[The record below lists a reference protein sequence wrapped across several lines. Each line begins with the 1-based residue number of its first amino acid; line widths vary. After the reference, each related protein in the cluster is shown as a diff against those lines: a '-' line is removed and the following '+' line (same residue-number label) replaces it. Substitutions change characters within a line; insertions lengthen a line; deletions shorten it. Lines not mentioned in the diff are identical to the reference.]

1 MKRSLQELCKM
12 NNLDL
17 TISILS
23 YNTKNLLRDCLNSIY
38 QNAGEYRFEVIV
50 VDNDS
55 KDRSVEMVEKE
66 FSSVRLIRNRENVGF
81 SRANNQAIKKSKG
94 RYILLLNSDTVVIS
108 DALTEMIHFMDT
120 HPEAG
125 VVGGKVFRPDL
136 TAQASTRGS
145 LDIRTLFI
153 SFFGLKSLV
162 PPVHR
167 GFVVKLLGPLLGKTV
182 RSYVDYYEDENNPVL
197 VDEVSGVCFCVR
209 REVVEQVGLLDEN
222 FFMYYEDTDWS
233 ARIREK
239 GWKLYILPEASIIHY
254 VQQSVKKAFDK
265 TFVARCKGI
274 CYYFKKYRDRRAILA
289 LKMIITSALLLRIF
303 FFSIYYPF
311 VKRERRDGVKGKLK
325 GYWEVIKFI
334 VQEFPFC
341 T

>member
-1 MKRSLQELCKM
+1 MKKSLQELYKM
-12 NNLDL
+12 NNIDL
-17 TISILS
+17 TISIIS

-38 QNAGEYRFEVIV
+38 QNAGEYRFEVIL
-50 VDNDS
+50 VDNNS
-55 KDRSVEMVEKE
+55 KDGSAEMVEKE
-66 FSSVRLIRNRENVGF
+66 FSSVRLVRNRENVGF

-94 RYILLLNSDTVVIS
+94 RYILLLNSDTVFIS
-108 DALTEMIHFMDT
+108 DASSKMIHFMDT

-136 TAQASTRGS
+136 TAQASTRGP
-145 LDIRTLFI
+145 LDVRTLFI
-153 SFFGLKSLV
+153 SFFGLKSLI
-162 PPVHR
+162 PTAGR
-167 GFVVKLLGPLLGKTV
+167 EFIVKLLGPLLGKTA
-182 RSYVDYYEDENNPVL
+182 RSYVDCYQDENNPVL

-239 GWKLYILPEASIIHY
+239 GWKMYILPEASIIHY

-265 TFVARCKGI
+265 TFVARCKGVD
-274 CYYFKKYRDRRAILA
+274 YYFKKYRDRREILV

-303 FFSIYYPF
+303 FLSVYYPF
-311 VKRERRDGVKGKLK
+311 LKRERRDSVKGRLR
-325 GYWEVIKFI
+325 GYSEVIKSI
-334 VQEFPFC
+334 V
-341 T
+341 

>member
-1 MKRSLQELCKM
+1 M

-254 VQQSVKKAFDK
+254 VQQSV
-265 TFVARCKGI
+265 
-274 CYYFKKYRDRRAILA
+274 
-289 LKMIITSALLLRIF
+289 
-303 FFSIYYPF
+303 
-311 VKRERRDGVKGKLK
+311 
-325 GYWEVIKFI
+325 
-334 VQEFPFC
+334 
-341 T
+341 

>member
-1 MKRSLQELCKM
+1 MHTVKKSLQELCKM

-23 YNTKNLLRDCLNSIY
+23 YDTKNLLRDCLNSIY
-38 QNAGEYRFEVIV
+38 QNAGEYKSEVIV
-50 VDNDS
+50 IDNNS
-55 KDRSVEMVEKE
+55 KDGSAEMVEKE
-66 FSSVRLIRNRENVGF
+66 FSSVRLVRNRENVGF

-94 RYILLLNSDTVVIS
+94 RYILLLNSDTVVVS
-108 DALTEMIHFMDT
+108 DALSKMIYFMDR

-125 VVGGKVFRPDL
+125 VVGGKVLRPDL

-145 LDIRTLFI
+145 LDIKTLFI

-162 PPVHR
+162 PPAHR

-182 RSYVDYYEDENNPVL
+182 RSYVDCYEDENNPVL

-274 CYYFKKYRDRRAILA
+274 YYYFKKYRDRRAILA

-303 FFSIYYPF
+303 FLSIYYPF
-311 VKRERRDGVKGKLK
+311 VKRERRDGVKGRLK
-325 GYWEVIKFI
+325 GYWEIIRFMA
-334 VQEFPFC
+334 
-341 T
+341 